1 MMRFKDKI
9 VLVVGGNSG
18 IGLSSAQEFAK
29 EGAIVIVTGR
39 SQRTLD
45 EAVASIPGARGFQTD
60 IADTDALLPVI
71 EAISNDYGHLDV
83 LFVNAGVGAFAPIR
97 EVTPE
102 LWDEIHNINLRGCF
116 FAVQKALPV
125 LRRGS
130 SIVLTSSVG
139 ADAAVPGNTVYA
151 ASKAGLRAVARI
163 LAKELVTEGIRV
175 NVVSP
180 GPIETPLI
188 NRNIGMSDNEVD
200 ALRQAMISVVP
211 MGRMGD
217 PVEVARTVL
226 YLASD
231 DASFV
236 TSAEICVD
244 GGALD
249 LG

>member
-1 MMRFKDKI
+1 MRFKDKI
-9 VLVVGGNSG
+9 VLIIGGNSG
-18 IGLSSAQEFAK
+18 IGLASAQEFAR
-29 EGAIVIVTGR
+29 EGAQVILTGR
-39 SQRTLD
+39 SQQTIN

-60 IADTDALLPVI
+60 IADVEALTPVVETIGAEFGRIDA
-71 EAISNDYGHLDV
+71 
-83 LFVNAGVGAFAPIR
+83 LFVNAGVGAFAPVR
-97 EVTPE
+97 DVTPK

-116 FAVQKALPV
+116 FAVQKTLPL

-139 ADAAVPGNTVYA
+139 AEAAVPGNAIYA

-188 NRNIGMSDNEVD
+188 NRNIGMSDSEVD

-211 MGRMGD
+211 MGRMGEPD
-217 PVEVARTVL
+217 EVARTVL
-226 YLASD
+226 FLASD
-231 DASFV
+231 DASFI